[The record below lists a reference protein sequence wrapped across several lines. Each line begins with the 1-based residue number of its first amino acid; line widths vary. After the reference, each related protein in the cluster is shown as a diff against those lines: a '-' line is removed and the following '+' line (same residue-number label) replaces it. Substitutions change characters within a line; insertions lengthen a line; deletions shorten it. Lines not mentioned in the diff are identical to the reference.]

1 VRLGH
6 SLLVGL
12 RHFPSNSHQEHA
24 FLHIGGA
31 GSSLPG
37 SVTFFAM
44 NICKIFEA
52 KHQTETPNGSDLETI
67 RRFALRDVT
76 AEDVFLGKMALA
88 NDQVDRSHERF
99 PVTYLQ
105 RFAETLP
112 GKPVLTGHQQ
122 TMVPVGKFYSAD
134 VVPRSDGSGNDLIA
148 RYYLRS
154 DNALAKDIELGI
166 ASGVSIGARADRRFC
181 GVCAKDYDAPGKD
194 RCAHEVGRAYDG
206 KTCTLEWGGDASK
219 VEALEGSFVA
229 SPCQIGA
236 QALARNYDGSILT
249 KGISFGAADPAPQE
263 TDMELKEALEKIA
276 SLETELGDLKK
287 SQAENEPLVAAGKEY
302 LDVLKEEALTKSGA
316 VSEADKAQTE
326 ALLGSFTEP
335 NIAIVKT
342 IHKAAKARFDEKY
355 PPTPLGEVRKGDDQQ
370 QPVARPFDP
379 VTATPFQR
387 S

>member
-1 VRLGH
+1 M
-6 SLLVGL
+6 
-12 RHFPSNSHQEHA
+12 
-24 FLHIGGA
+24 HIGGA
-31 GSSLPG
+31 GRSLPG

-112 GKPVLTGHQQ
+112 GKPVLVGHDQK
-122 TMVPVGKFYSAD
+122 MRPVGKFYSAD
-134 VVPRSDGSGNDLIA
+134 VVPRSDGTGNDLIA

-154 DNALAKDIELGI
+154 DHDLAKDIELGI

-181 GVCAKDYDAPGKD
+181 GVCSKDYDAPGKD

-206 KTCTLEWGGDASK
+206 KTCTLEWGGDAAK

-236 QALARNYDGSILT
+236 QALARNYDGSTLT

-263 TDMELKEALEKIA
+263 IDMELKEALEKIA

-287 SQAENEPLVAAGKEY
+287 AQAENEPLVAAGQEY
-302 LDVLKEEALTKSGA
+302 LDTLKAEALTKSGA
-316 VSEADKAQTE
+316 VSEADKKQTE
-326 ALLGSFTEP
+326 VLLGTITSPTLTV
-335 NIAIVKT
+335 IKAIHGSVMQRFNEKFPPRPDGQ
-342 IHKAAKARFDEKY
+342 ARKDDA
-355 PPTPLGEVRKGDDQQ
+355 PATP
-370 QPVARPFDP
+370 APFDP
-379 VTATPFQR
+379 VSTSPYARR
-387 S
+387 SF